1 MQTVNQILSINE
13 LATCTC
19 CSPRSTPDMGRRRA
33 LQIWGAAIG
42 SVALATWTP
51 QSIAAKKYDAMLVNC
66 IDPRLTTEHFN
77 AMATLGGIDRRS
89 MPDNY
94 SHFVIAGGALG
105 AVHPAFSKWHET
117 FWENLAISIELHR
130 ISRVV
135 GLTHRDCG
143 AARLALGEYAMA
155 NRDTETHSHS
165 EWLKVFANEA
175 RSRHAALQII
185 TGIIDFDGSIETV
198 IN

>member
-1 MQTVNQILSINE
+1 MQTAKQMPRIYE
-13 LATCTC
+13 RATCTC
-19 CSPRSTPDMGRRRA
+19 CSPQSTPDIGRRRA
-33 LQIWGAAIG
+33 LKIWSAAIG
-42 SVALATWTP
+42 SGALFGRMN
-51 QSIAAKKYDAMLVNC
+51 QSIAAQKYDAMLVNC
-66 IDPRLTTEHFN
+66 IDPRLTTEHFS
-77 AMATLGGIDRRS
+77 AMATLGGIERRS

-117 FWENLAISIELHR
+117 FWENLAISVELHH

-143 AARLALGEYAMA
+143 AARIALGESAVA
-155 NRDTETHSHS
+155 NREAETHSHT
-165 EWLKVFANEA
+165 EWLKVFAKEA
-175 RSRHAALQII
+175 RSRHAALQVI

-198 IN
+198 IS